1 MAREYKEQILMT
13 SFSNMRIFTILFT
26 SILIAALFPAATS
39 GQTHTFTNK
48 SVDYV
53 IEFPSA
59 KWRAISSSGI
69 VPART
74 RKQFIYADR
83 NSIRLLVRRK
93 MVDADVTPSD
103 MVRRRQTWDQYLAGY
118 VLVKE
123 ESFTGR
129 LSGAKFSYGYT
140 QGGKPMIAL
149 VYYLEADN
157 RTIYSLLFTGTRD
170 ELQGLLDEADSIAR
184 SFRLKKPRRVRN

>member
-1 MAREYKEQILMT
+1 MT

-26 SILIAALFPAATS
+26 SILIAALFHTAAS

-59 KWRAISSSGI
+59 KWRALRSSGL

-74 RKQFIYADR
+74 RKEFIYADR
-83 NSIRLLVRRK
+83 NSVRLLVRRK

-103 MVRRRQTWDQYLAGY
+103 MIRRRQTWDQHLAGY

-123 ESFTGR
+123 EDFTGQM
-129 LSGAKFSYGYT
+129 SGTKFSYGYT

-170 ELQGLLDEADSIAR
+170 ELQSLLDQADSIAR
-184 SFRLKKPRRVRN
+184 SFRLKKSRGVRN

>member
-1 MAREYKEQILMT
+1 MT

-26 SILIAALFPAATS
+26 SILIAAIFHTAAS

-59 KWRAISSSGI
+59 KWRALRSSGL

-74 RKQFIYADR
+74 RKEFIYADR
-83 NSIRLLVRRK
+83 NSVRLLVRRK
-93 MVDADVTPSD
+93 FVDADVTPAD
-103 MVRRRQTWDQYLAGY
+103 MVRRRQTWARRLAGY
-118 VLVKE
+118 VLVSE

-129 LSGAKFSYGYT
+129 LSGAKFSYEYT
-140 QGGKPMIAL
+140 RGGKPMLAL

-157 RTIYSLLFTGTRD
+157 RTIYSLLFTGPRD
-170 ELQGLLDEADSIAR
+170 ELQGHLDRTDSIAR
-184 SFRLKKPRRVRN
+184 SFRLKKSRDVRN